1 MPEPLA
7 TVRIAGFGLLVLAS
21 TVLGGCRTDAAPLP
35 TLSGPA
41 PNAAEIRYIRET
53 GSAIYRRQPF
63 ERTRGFVSGVAASGY
78 AVCLRAPMRD
88 GRLDHTLLILQR
100 RIEGAVS
107 QVEDDA
113 TILGASADVGPC
125 RNRSDWVPAR

>member
-1 MPEPLA
+1 MRPRWRP
-7 TVRIAGFGLLVLAS
+7 RRAGR
-21 TVLGGCRTDAAPLP
+21 CRTLRKA
-35 TLSGPA
+35 
-41 PNAAEIRYIRET
+41 RYIRDT
-53 GSAIYRRQPF
+53 GAAIYRRRPF
-63 ERTRGFVSGVAASGY
+63 ERTSAFVFADPSRGF

-88 GRLDHTLLILQR
+88 GRPDHTLLVLQR

-113 TILGASADVGPC
+113 TILRASADVGPC

>member
-1 MPEPLA
+1 MPEAPTIL
-7 TVRIAGFGLLVLAS
+7 RIAGFGLLVLAS
-21 TVLGGCRTDAAPLP
+21 TVLGGCRTDAAPL
-35 TLSGPA
+35 TAVGAPA
-41 PNAAEIRYIRET
+41 PNAAEIRYIRDT

-63 ERTRGFVSGVAASGY
+63 ERTRGFVAGVAASGY

-113 TILGASADVGPC
+113 TILRASADVGPC

>member
-1 MPEPLA
+1 M
-7 TVRIAGFGLLVLAS
+7 RSRAGLGFVVLAAVAL
-21 TVLGGCRTDAAPLP
+21 TGCRTDAAPRP
-35 TLSGPA
+35 APAASA
-41 PNAAEIRYIRET
+41 PNAAEVRYIRDT

-63 ERTRGFVSGVAASGY
+63 ERTRAFVFADPARGF
-78 AVCLRAPMRD
+78 AVCLRGRLRD
-88 GRLDHTLLILQR
+88 GRPDHTLLVLQR

-113 TILGASADVGPC
+113 TILRASTDVGPC

>member
-1 MPEPLA
+1 MPEASNGGRRAFGLMVLA
-7 TVRIAGFGLLVLAS
+7 TVALA
-21 TVLGGCRTDAAPLP
+21 GCRTDAAPLAVP
-35 TLSGPA
+35 VGPA
-41 PNAAEIRYIRET
+41 PNPAEVRYIRDT
-53 GSAIYRRQPF
+53 GAAIYRRQGF
-63 ERTRGFVSGVAASGY
+63 ERTRGFVFAEPGRGF
-78 AVCLRAPMRD
+78 AVCLRAPLRD

-113 TILGASADVGPC
+113 TILRAAADVGPC